1 MNHSQLLNLANVAMV
16 VTLLLFIAS
25 VVLAY
30 GFNQSFSM
38 LTLTFLHI
46 SQIILA
52 ASFKLS
58 YVLRLVAQDK
68 LGLALR

>member
-1 MNHSQLLNLANVAMV
+1 MGHQNLLATANAAMV
-16 VTLLLFIAS
+16 CTLLLFITS

-30 GFNQSFSM
+30 AFDQSFSM

>member
-1 MNHSQLLNLANVAMV
+1 MEKENLLLIANTAMV
-16 VTLLLFIAS
+16 FTLLLFIIS

-30 GFNQSFSM
+30 GFDQSFSM

-52 ASFKLS
+52 ASFELS